1 MADYALK
8 VKSIQ
13 DHPSAP
19 ILEDCWQFHY
29 ANYTAGREPFG
40 AKVNDILKETM
51 IDDVPSAPPIQ
62 APWVKSSPAVSSKYL
77 QPLKTRIREYITD
90 QWQERWD
97 YSDTGQFYR
106 DLHPVVGYKI
116 KRLIRPRHKDV
127 QITRLRLGHVRLGEK
142 LHTIGQRSDPFC
154 AVSHELEDV
163 EHFLIKC
170 PALQQL
176 QHQLHKHC
184 RENNNRFTVK
194 SILLSE
200 HCGDIIYEYIKSS
213 GGFL

>member
-1 MADYALK
+1 
-8 VKSIQ
+8 
-13 DHPSAP
+13 
-19 ILEDCWQFHY
+19 
-29 ANYTAGREPFG
+29 
-40 AKVNDILKETM
+40 M
-51 IDDVPSAPPIQ
+51 IDDVPSAPPIE

-116 KRLIRPRHKDV
+116 KRLLRPRHKDV

-154 AVSHELEDV
+154 AVCHELEDV

-170 PALQQL
+170 PAQQL
-176 QHQLHKHC
+176 QHQLRKYC
-184 RENNNRFTVK
+184 RENNSRFTVK
-194 SILLSE
+194 SILISE
-200 HCGDIIYEYIKSS
+200 HCGDIIYECIKSS